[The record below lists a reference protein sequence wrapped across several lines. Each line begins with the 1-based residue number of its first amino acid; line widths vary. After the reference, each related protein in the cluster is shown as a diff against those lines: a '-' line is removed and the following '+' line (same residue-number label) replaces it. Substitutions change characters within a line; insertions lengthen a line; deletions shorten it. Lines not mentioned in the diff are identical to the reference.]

1 MNHTLNIQHLPPS
14 AIHSLMTHLPDYV
27 KVALIEKA
35 TQLECSLEAAIEMA
49 IASFLDSE
57 AFSFEDCLLSQRL
70 QESELVESSQRK

>member
-57 AFSFEDCLLSQRL
+57 ALSFEDCLLSQRL
-70 QESELVESSQRK
+70 QESELVESPQRK